1 MNILNKSIQKI
12 HKISG
17 LVIALFF
24 VMWFV
29 SGIVLLYH
37 KYPKVDEQ
45 DTYRQAEVLDS
56 HNLPSIYDM
65 PGMTDTTKIKTLS
78 VSRDLGNTV
87 WTISAASSRK
97 DNAMDKRSKGDKSF
111 IFTGDTLIPQKK
123 ITAAQIDSIACL
135 WAASNAI
142 SKVDTLIER
151 QQWILYDRF
160 EKSLPILRYHFDNTD
175 KTEIFI
181 SMKNGEVV
189 QASTK
194 PERVWAYLGAIPH
207 KFYIQG
213 VRTNTE
219 RWKTIML
226 IGGLICLIAAMS
238 GMYIGIYYIF
248 INKKKRHT
256 FASPFKKR
264 MWRYHHIAGLIFG
277 IFLIGWGISGAL
289 STQRIPKWMVD
300 YEGDYTVSAT
310 KLWGKKPLKL
320 KDYKLD
326 YRKVFDKYPDV
337 KSISWQ
343 HFGKTPAYLVVSG
356 DKEYYVDASKTD
368 KVVQLEISEA
378 EIASAVERY
387 FGDDVKFK
395 MTLMDDY
402 DEYYLSSKGQQPLPV
417 WKVDID
423 NEDGSRLYVS
433 PSDGY
438 VKYLNENR
446 VVKKW
451 LFAACHYL
459 DIKYFVLH
467 RTLRYACLWILAIGC
482 VFVIVTGVAIFFSK
496 ESKKRRK

>member
-1 MNILNKSIQKI
+1 MNILNRSIQKI

-17 LVIALFF
+17 VVIALFF
-24 VMWFV
+24 LMWFV

-37 KYPKVDEQ
+37 KYPKVDER
-45 DTYRQAEVLDS
+45 DTYRHAEVLDS
-56 HNLPSIYDM
+56 SNLPSIYDI

-78 VSRDLGNTV
+78 VSRNLGNTV
-87 WTISAASSRK
+87 WTISGASSRK
-97 DNAMDKRSKGDKSF
+97 DNAMDKQSKGDKSF

-123 ITAAQIDSIACL
+123 ITPAQIDSIACL
-135 WAASNAI
+135 WADSKAI
-142 SKVDTLIER
+142 SKVDTLKER

-160 EKSLPILRYHFDNTD
+160 EKSLPILRYHFDNPD

-194 PERVWAYLGAIPH
+194 TERFWAYLGAIPH
-207 KFYIQG
+207 KFYFQG
-213 VRTNTE
+213 IRTNTE

-226 IGGLICLIAAMS
+226 IGGLICLIAALS
-238 GMYIGIYYIF
+238 GMYIGIYYIL
-248 INKKKRHT
+248 INWKKHHT

-264 MWRYHHIAGLIFG
+264 IWRYHHIAGLIFG
-277 IFLIGWGISGAL
+277 IFLTGWGVSGAL

-300 YEGDYTVSAT
+300 YEGDYSVSAT
-310 KLWGKKPLKL
+310 KLWGRKPLKL

-326 YRKVFDKYPDV
+326 YRMVFDKYPQV

-356 DKEYYVDASKTD
+356 EKEYFVDASQED
-368 KVVQLEISEA
+368 KVAPLEISES
-378 EIASAVERY
+378 EIADAVERY
-387 FGDDVKFK
+387 FGDDVKFN

-402 DEYYLSSKGQQPLPV
+402 DEYYLSAKGQQPLPV

-423 NEDGSRLYVS
+423 NGDGARIYIS

-446 VVKKW
+446 RVKKW

-467 RTLRYACLWILAIGC
+467 KTLRYITLWILAIGC

-496 ESKKRRK
+496 ESNKQRK

>member
-17 LVIALFF
+17 LVIAIFF
-24 VMWFV
+24 LMWFV

-37 KYPKVDEQ
+37 KYPKVDEH
-45 DTYRQAEVLDS
+45 DTYSHAEVLDLQ
-56 HNLPSIYDM
+56 NLPSIYDI

-78 VSRDLGNTV
+78 VSRNLGNTV

-97 DNAMDKRSKGDKSF
+97 DNAMDKRSKDDMSF
-111 IFTGDTLIPQKK
+111 IFTGDTLIAQKK
-123 ITAAQIDSIACL
+123 ITPAQIDSIACL

-142 SKVDTLIER
+142 TKVDTLKER

-160 EKSLPILRYHFDNTD
+160 EKSLPILRYHFDNPD

-189 QASTK
+189 QASTQS
-194 PERVWAYLGAIPH
+194 ERFWAYLGAIPH
-207 KFYIQG
+207 KFYISG
-213 VRTNTE
+213 IRTNTE

-226 IGGLICLIAAMS
+226 IGGLICLIAALS

-248 INKKKRHT
+248 INKKKHHT

-300 YEGDYTVSAT
+300 YEGDYTLSAT
-310 KLWGKKPLKL
+310 KLWSKKPLKL

-326 YRKVFDKYPDV
+326 YRKVFDKYSNV

-343 HFGKTPAYLVVSG
+343 HFGSTPAYLVISG
-356 DKEYYVDASKTD
+356 DKEYYVDASQPD
-368 KVVQLEISEA
+368 KVKPLEISKK
-378 EIASAVERY
+378 EIEKAVRRY
-387 FGDDVKFK
+387 FGDDADFSMV
-395 MTLMDDY
+395 LMEDY
-402 DEYYLSSKGQQPLPV
+402 DEYYLSAKGQQPLPV
-417 WKVDID
+417 WKIEID
-423 NEDGSRLYVS
+423 NEDGSRIYIC

-446 VVKKW
+446 MVKKW
-451 LFAACHYL
+451 LFSACHYL

-467 RTLRYACLWILAIGC
+467 NTLRYACLWILAIGC

-496 ESKKRRK
+496 ETNRYRK